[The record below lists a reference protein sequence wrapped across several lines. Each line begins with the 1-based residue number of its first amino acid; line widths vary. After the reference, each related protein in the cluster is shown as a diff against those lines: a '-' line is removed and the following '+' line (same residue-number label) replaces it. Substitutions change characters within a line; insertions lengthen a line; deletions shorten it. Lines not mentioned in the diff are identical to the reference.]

1 MGNKIFFSIVIVI
14 LIIWWGYFY
23 FERYLTETEIEITVV
38 NTAKYP
44 DEPGKYF
51 IFTPHE
57 VFLNE
62 NNSWQDKYNADELFT
77 QLQKGGKYKVKVAGK
92 HIPYIS
98 EFRNII
104 EIVDKSDVNKTVRY

>member
-1 MGNKIFFSIVIVI
+1 MGNKIFFSFVII
-14 LIIWWGYFY
+14 LLIIWWGYFY
-23 FERYLTETEIEITVV
+23 FERYITETEIEITVI
-38 NTAKYP
+38 NSEKYG

-62 NNSWQDKYNADELFT
+62 NNSWQDKYNADELFK
-77 QLQKGGKYKVKVAGK
+77 QLQKGEKYKVKVVGNY
-92 HIPYIS
+92 IPYIS

-104 EIVDKSDVNKTVRY
+104 EIVDKDNVNKSTRF